1 MTHPTRSFYV
11 PISDCHHHIEFLSI
25 LTKGE
30 CETLQEFKIV
40 FLFQLET
47 ERWQCTEGNYGR
59 SMYMTITSY
68 QITSYRFEAEIAK
81 ITSDIGFIQRTVTL
95 IIDIDT
101 EFKFKSTCSN
111 MNSYQIWFSNKVS
124 IKVMNKSNVLTIEDW
139 GIIIENLY
147 RTLNCCNFPISHTLW
162 WNVWNDGLINKS
174 VFAPGK
180 KLSGWPKWRRSKN
193 S

>member
-1 MTHPTRSFYV
+1 MKLCRNLKLCF
-11 PISDCHHHIEFLSI
+11 CFNLKQ
-25 LTKGE
+25 KGDNAQRANME
-30 CETLQEFKIV
+30 G
-40 FLFQLET
+40 
-47 ERWQCTEGNYGR
+47 QCTWQSLVINKKIR
-59 SMYMTITSY
+59 LCS
-68 QITSYRFEAEIAK
+68 FEAEIVK